1 MRIDVAAATHIG
13 RKKEKNEDSFGVFN
27 SDYPGMRL
35 FQNGMLVAV
44 ADGLGGHI
52 GGDIASKLAI
62 SMLKDVLKE
71 DPPAEDDRGSER
83 EDAFYISAIERA
95 MVRSNDSIF
104 QTNRDLVKGKRPM
117 GTTLCAALI
126 RPQFVYLGNVG
137 DSRGY
142 LFRNGRFTNKTE
154 DHSWVDE
161 QVKQGLMTQADAD
174 KDNRRNLVTR
184 CIGTHE
190 SIEVDTYQW
199 RVETG
204 DQILV
209 CTDGLTNMVED
220 AAIEEIMQ
228 KPLTSQEKV
237 EELISLANKN
247 GGKDNITV
255 VVAWVNPDPTT
266 LRTMQ
271 AKSWFRKRQDKI
283 KLTLFLSLF
292 GFSCFMAGF
301 LAGFLTS
308 R

>member
-1 MRIDVAAATHIG
+1 MFIDVGSATHIG
-13 RKKEKNEDSFGVFN
+13 RKKDKNEDSLGVFDN
-27 SDYPGMRL
+27 AYPGVRL
-35 FQNGMLVAV
+35 FQQGMLIAV
-44 ADGLGGHI
+44 ADGLGGHV

-71 DPPAEDDRGSER
+71 DPPGENDQGSER
-83 EDAFYISAIERA
+83 EEAFYLSAIERA

-104 QTNRDLVKGKRPM
+104 QTNRDLIKGKRPM

-126 RPQFVYLGNVG
+126 RPHVVYLGNVG

-142 LFRNGRFTNKTE
+142 LFRNDRFIAKTE

-161 QVKQGLMTQADAD
+161 QVKQGLMTQAAAD

-190 SIEVDTYQW
+190 EIVVDTYQW

-209 CTDGLTNMVED
+209 CTDGLVNMVED
-220 AAIEEIMQ
+220 VHIEEILQ

-237 EELISLANKN
+237 DALIALANEN
-247 GGKDNITV
+247 GGKDNVTAIL
-255 VVAWVNPDPTT
+255 AWVNPDERA
-266 LRTMQ
+266 LRAMR
-271 AKSWFRKRQDKI
+271 AKGWLRKQQGRI
-283 KLTLFLSLF
+283 KLTVLLSLF
-292 GFSCFMAGF
+292 GFVCF
-301 LAGFLTS
+301 LAGFLVGFLS
-308 R
+308 S